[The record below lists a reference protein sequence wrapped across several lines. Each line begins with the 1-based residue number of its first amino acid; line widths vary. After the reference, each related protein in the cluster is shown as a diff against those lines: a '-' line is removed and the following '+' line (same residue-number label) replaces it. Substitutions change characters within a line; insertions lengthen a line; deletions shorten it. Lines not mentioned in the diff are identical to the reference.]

1 MSNKQPK
8 KNGRGYESRLSLEMV
23 NLINETKSDIE
34 KEYPSLYLTG
44 HLFFMTALDIEGCF
58 LYEALTTAL
67 SKNDIEWIHDELQKE
82 VESETLSVVKPG
94 STISYSEDFIKLLT
108 NANIESKTLKHKT
121 ITSDHVLLAFLH
133 DDSNKDDALYE
144 ILLKKGITYDKAKNA
159 VKDLEKK
166 IAENVDDNE
175 QAATSIEP
183 INMLQ
188 NFISS
193 ISDNKAVTYTIGLD
207 MGGGDDSTFT
217 SFNIGSPYGN
227 DDKVSKKKKN
237 EGIEFC
243 YELVA
248 LSKKDSEKFIGKK
261 EIVDSIVNT
270 MARKK
275 QSNVVLVGESG
286 VGKTAL
292 IKHMAKSIANN
303 ELSEFFAKKIYRID
317 FSEIVAGTQFRGV
330 FETKVKNLVEEM
342 ENQKDAI
349 AFIDNMQDILASDS
363 RGDDISG
370 VLSSI
375 LNNESLKL
383 IIAITKKG
391 YKTLMDKYKSIAK
404 KFQRIDL
411 EPSTIDETVKILSG
425 LKGEYEK
432 YHNVKYPKDFAV
444 TFTALASRYL
454 NDKCLPIS
462 AINLMD
468 ETGASKKMT
477 ILRTLSPVKKELSEL
492 EKKVKKEYGKNK
504 IEDLNSSIDDKRT
517 ALAKQTKELEKA
529 VITEEDIFKTVSKM
543 SGIPTSKITLSE
555 KKTLKSMDDSV
566 RQVVIGQDEAI
577 EKMCRII
584 KRSKMGLAP
593 DNKPIGSFLCI
604 GGTGCGKTL
613 IAKTIA
619 KEVFGDEK
627 YLVRFDMS
635 EYSDETSVNKLIG
648 SSAGYV
654 GYSEGGLLTEAVKN
668 RKYAVVLFDEIEK
681 ANEKVFNLFLQ
692 VLDEGCLT
700 DNVGE
705 KVDFKNTIIIMT
717 SNVGV
722 KDATLNAGIGFNVD
736 NKKNRKNI
744 IEKSLRTKFAPE
756 FLNRLN
762 DIIYFNDLTDDN
774 LKTIIRLE
782 TDKLIERL
790 RKINLNGKYGNKTV
804 DFIFEAIKGQ
814 KEYGARPIT
823 RAIQDNI
830 ENKITDMLLD
840 DDYEKNY
847 IFDFDKLIN

>member
-1 MSNKQPK
+1 MGNKQPK
-8 KNGRGYESRLSLEMV
+8 KKGQGYEDRLSLEMV
-23 NLINETKSDIE
+23 NLINETKTDIE
-34 KEYPSLYLTG
+34 KEYPSLYLTE
-44 HLFFMTALDIEGCF
+44 HLFFLTALDIEGCF
-58 LYEALTTAL
+58 LYETLTAL
-67 SKNDIEWIHDELQKE
+67 LPKKDIETLYDELKKK

-94 STISYSEDFIKLLT
+94 STITYSDGFINLLT
-108 NANIESKTLKHKT
+108 KANAESKALKQKT
-121 ITSDHVLLAFLH
+121 ITSDHALMAFLH
-133 DDSNKDDALYE
+133 DDSNKGDILYE
-144 ILLKKGITYDKAKNA
+144 ILAKKGITYDK
-159 VKDLEKK
+159 VKEASKELADK
-166 IAENVDDNE
+166 ITENIGENGKTTTV
-175 QAATSIEP
+175 EP
-183 INMLQ
+183 LNLLQ
-188 NFISS
+188 DFISS
-193 ISDNKAVTYTIGLD
+193 ISDDKAVTYTIGMD
-207 MGGGDDSTFT
+207 MGVDSPFT
-217 SFNIGSPYGN
+217 SINIASLYGN
-227 DDKVSKKKKN
+227 NDEVPEKKKN

-243 YELVA
+243 HELVS
-248 LSKKDSEKFIGKK
+248 LSKKDTAKFIGKK
-261 EIVDSIVNT
+261 NIIDSIINT
-270 MARKK
+270 MAKKK
-275 QSNVVLVGESG
+275 QSNIVLVGESG

-292 IKHMAKSIANN
+292 IKHIAKSISDN
-303 ELSEFFAKKIYRID
+303 ELPEFFAKKIYSID

-330 FETKVKNLVEEM
+330 FETRVKNLVDELEKQ
-342 ENQKDAI
+342 EDALV
-349 AFIDNMQDILASDS
+349 FIDNIQDIIISDS
-363 RGDDISG
+363 RSDDISG

-375 LNNESLKL
+375 LNNENIKL
-383 IIAITKKG
+383 IITTTTKG
-391 YKTLMDKYKSIAK
+391 YKTMMDKYKSIAK
-404 KFQRIDL
+404 KFQRINL
-411 EPSTIDETVKILSG
+411 EPSSISETAKILSG
-425 LKGEYEK
+425 LKAEYEK
-432 YHNVKYPKDFAV
+432 FHNVKYPKDFAE
-444 TFTALASRYL
+444 TFTSLAARYL
-454 NDKCLPIS
+454 NDKCLPVS

-468 ETGASKKMT
+468 EVGALKKMT
-477 ILRTLSPVKKELSEL
+477 LLRSLNPIKKELFEL
-492 EKKVKKEYGKNK
+492 EKKVKTKYGENK
-504 IEDLNSSIDDKRT
+504 IEDINKSIEEKRDE
-517 ALAKQTKELEKA
+517 LAKSAKKLEKA
-529 VITEEDIFKTVSKM
+529 AIDEDDIFTTVSKM
-543 SGIPTSKITLSE
+543 SGIPTTKISLSE
-555 KKTLKSMDDSV
+555 KMVLKTMDDSV
-566 RQVVIGQDEAI
+566 KQIVIGQDEAI

-584 KRSKMGLAP
+584 KRNKMGLAP
-593 DNKPIGSFLCI
+593 ENKPIGSFLCI

-692 VLDEGCLT
+692 ILDEGCLT
-700 DNVGE
+700 DNMGE

-722 KDATLNAGIGFNVD
+722 KDATLNVGIGFNVD

-744 IEKSLRTKFAPE
+744 IEKSLKSKFAPE

-774 LKTIIRLE
+774 LKTIIKLE
-782 TDKLIERL
+782 TNKLVERL

-840 DDYEKNY
+840 NDYGKNY
-847 IFDFDKLIN
+847 IFDFDKIIN